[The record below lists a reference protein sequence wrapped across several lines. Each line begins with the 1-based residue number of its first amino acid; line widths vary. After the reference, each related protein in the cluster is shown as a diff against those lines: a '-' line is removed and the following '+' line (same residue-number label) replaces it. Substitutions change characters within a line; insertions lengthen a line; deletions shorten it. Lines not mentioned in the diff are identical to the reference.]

1 MDVYG
6 IDYDLVVR
14 ALVALAPALGLLVAY
29 DRLDSFELVRLPD
42 LARTLGAGALIS
54 LISFLI
60 NGRSLD
66 ALPISF
72 TDYSRYVAPFVEEG
86 LKGAFIAWLILRNR
100 IGFTIDAAIQ
110 GAALGVGFALC
121 ENAYYLWLVDK
132 SNLGVWIVRGFG
144 TALMHGGATAVF
156 AVLGNALVAG
166 RERGRLLAL
175 LPGFLVAAVAHAAY
189 NQLPD
194 RPLLAMA
201 GVLIATP
208 LLLLTAESIGTGAA
222 DRKLKQE
229 YDSHLHLLE
238 ELESG
243 RLARTL
249 TSRLDPACSAAAL
262 AYLKLHFGL
271 LAEAEQRLLAME
283 EGHALPPDPTLKA
296 RFARLHAA
304 EKELGR
310 TVLCSLRAHLHFTR
324 AEMWELHH
332 LEADTRTRLHRRL
345 FRLRKHAR
353 RRKLKSPGPKAAR
366 T

>member
-1 MDVYG
+1 VHG

-14 ALVALAPALGLLVAY
+14 VLVALAPALALLVAY
-29 DRLDSFELVRLPD
+29 DRLDTFELVRLPD
-42 LARTLGAGALIS
+42 LAGTLGAGALIS
-54 LISFLI
+54 LVSFLI

-110 GAALGVGFALC
+110 GAALGAGFALC
-121 ENAYYLWLVDK
+121 ENGYYLWLVDK

-144 TALMHGGATAVF
+144 TALMHSGTTAVF
-156 AVLGNALVAG
+156 AVLGHALVAG
-166 RERGRLLAL
+166 RARGRLLAL
-175 LPGFLVAAVAHAAY
+175 LPGLLVAALAHAAY

-194 RPLLAMA
+194 RPLLAMGGA
-201 GVLIATP
+201 LIATP
-208 LLLLTAESIGTGAA
+208 LLLLAAEYVGTRTA
-222 DRKLKQE
+222 DRRLKQE
-229 YDSHLHLLE
+229 YDSHIHLLE
-238 ELESG
+238 ELEGG

-249 TSRLDPACSAAAL
+249 TLRLDPARSAAAL
-262 AYLKLHFGL
+262 VYLKLHFSL

-283 EGHALPPDPTLKA
+283 EGHAPPPDPTLKA

-304 EKELGR
+304 EKKLGR
-310 TVLCSLRAHLHFTR
+310 AVLCSLRAHLHFTR

-332 LEADTRTRLHRRL
+332 LEAGARTGLHRRL
-345 FRLRKHAR
+345 FRFHRWAR
-353 RRKLKSPGPKAAR
+353 RRRKRAGAGAAR
-366 T
+366 A